1 MRKPGTKTS
10 DDAKSQ
16 PLADGGE
23 AGGYD
28 EWVKAKIEAAVA
40 EADRHPEKRIPIG
53 DVWKKFGLDD

>member
-1 MRKPGTKTS
+1 MRKPGAKAS
-10 DDAKSQ
+10 DDTKNE
-16 PLADGGE
+16 PPADNGE
-23 AGGYD
+23 AAGYD